1 MRSVE
6 QSSPALDAINSG
18 RRPVRRCTMRRGGE
32 TAVGRYTLWCLN
44 RVAGWDRNRLARA
57 LAVRRLW
64 GSRHDVQLGS
74 RARFDKHADWE
85 ASHGAGILMHE
96 DDLCDEYFV
105 PIAVKC
111 IGDPDG
117 FLGRLGGRM
126 TGGGVQLFNQLR
138 SDFAKYFLR
147 PDDGRAGWRRYWEPF
162 RMRDALAHVGMF
174 TSPSGEAPH
183 AGLYEIV
190 ATEARARDRQA
201 VLVGYSQGG
210 LVARF
215 LAWMDEN
222 LFDPKERAIAGVVL
236 VQSPNHGS
244 PLADTA
250 NADNVSAGL
259 LGILVG
265 LAGYPIVGGADPQ
278 TREAIDALVIGQAPP
293 GSPTWRFG
301 VGAICAILDAAIR
314 DASPKR
320 PGRYDLLRTA
330 RKWLTGLSEE
340 KILTAFDDL
349 DPVGLD
355 EPGTILGRLTAMP
368 LARTF
373 HGAIV
378 GADTSLDDLV
388 LEGRNCFVRWLVRHF
403 VARHWFTT
411 VEESYARI
419 AMDERAAH
427 VPRGELHG
435 RIAALYQTGL
445 EDRIA
450 GIALPPF
457 AHDFIIPSV
466 SQALYALSPV
476 AGDVFLGN
484 KLNAR
489 ATHISGGDE
498 RDRDSD
504 SPLVRK
510 MLADLGDRLP

>member
-1 MRSVE
+1 
-6 QSSPALDAINSG
+6 
-18 RRPVRRCTMRRGGE
+18 
-32 TAVGRYTLWCLN
+32 VGKYALWCLN
-44 RVAGWDRNRLARA
+44 RVAGWDRNRLSRA
-57 LAVRRLW
+57 LAVRGSRA
-64 GSRHDVQLGS
+64 SRHDVQLGS

-117 FLGRLGGRM
+117 FLRRLGGRM
-126 TGGGVQLFNQLR
+126 TGDGVQLFNELR
-138 SDFAKYFLR
+138 TDFAKYFLR

-162 RMRDALAHVGMF
+162 RLRDALAHVGMF
-174 TSPSGEAPH
+174 TSPKGEAPH

-190 ATEARARDRQA
+190 ATEARAQGRQA

-215 LAWMDEN
+215 LAWMDEQ

-265 LAGYPIVGGADPQ
+265 LAGSPIAGGADPQ
-278 TREAIDALVIGQAPP
+278 TREAIDALVTGQAPP

-314 DASPKR
+314 DASPQR
-320 PGRYDLLRTA
+320 TGRYDLLRTA

-349 DPVGLD
+349 DPAGLD
-355 EPGTILGRLTAMP
+355 DRRTILGRLTAMP

-411 VEESYARI
+411 VEEAYARI

-427 VPRGELHG
+427 VPRGELHQ
-435 RIAALYQTGL
+435 RIATLYQTGFPSGL
-445 EDRIA
+445 A
-450 GIALPPF
+450 GVALPPF
-457 AHDFIIPSV
+457 AHDFVIPSV
-466 SQALYALSPV
+466 SQALYALPPPPS
-476 AGDVFLGN
+476 AGDFFLGN
-484 KLNAR
+484 KLNAQ
-489 ATHISGGDE
+489 ATHISGGNE
-498 RDRDSD
+498 QDRDSD

-510 MLADLGDRLP
+510 MLADLGGRLP

>member
-1 MRSVE
+1 
-6 QSSPALDAINSG
+6 
-18 RRPVRRCTMRRGGE
+18 
-32 TAVGRYTLWCLN
+32 VGRYTLWCLN

-64 GSRHDVQLGS
+64 ASRHDVQLGS
-74 RARFDKHADWE
+74 RARFDKHPDWE
-85 ASHGAGILMHE
+85 RSHGPGILMHE

-105 PIAVKC
+105 PLAVKC

-117 FLGRLGGRM
+117 FLKRLGNRM
-126 TGGGVQLFNQLR
+126 TDGGVEQFNQLR
-138 SDFAKYFLR
+138 TDFAKYFLL
-147 PDDGRAGWRRYWEPF
+147 PDNGRAGWRRYWEPF
-162 RMRDALAHVGMF
+162 KMRDALAHVGMF
-174 TSPSGEAPH
+174 TNPAGEASH

-190 ATEARARDRQA
+190 ASEARAQDRQA

-215 LAWMDEN
+215 LAWMDEQ
-222 LFDPKERAIAGVVL
+222 LFHPKQRAIAGVVL

-259 LGILVG
+259 LGILVC
-265 LAGYPIVGGADPQ
+265 LAGFPIVGGADPQ
-278 TREAIDALVIGQAPP
+278 TRQAIDALVTGQAPP
-293 GSPTWRFG
+293 GSPVWRFG
-301 VGAICAILDAAIR
+301 VGAICGILDAAIR

-349 DPVGLD
+349 DPAGLD
-355 EPGTILGRLTAMP
+355 DPRTILGRLTAVP

-378 GADTSLDDLV
+378 GADTSLDDLI
-388 LEGRNCFVRWLVRHF
+388 LEGRNWLVRWLVRRL
-403 VARHWFTT
+403 VARHWFAT
-411 VEESYARI
+411 VEDSYARI
-419 AMDERAAH
+419 AMDETAAN
-427 VPRGELHG
+427 VPRGALHKT
-435 RIAALYQTGL
+435 IAALYQMGL
-445 EDRIA
+445 EEHVA
-450 GIALPPF
+450 GIALAPF

-466 SQALYALSPV
+466 SQALYTLPSPA
-476 AGDVFLGN
+476 AGDFFLGN

-489 ATHISGGDE
+489 ATHISGGNE
-498 RDRDSD
+498 RDRNSD

-510 MLADLGDRLP
+510 MLADLGERLPIAPAD